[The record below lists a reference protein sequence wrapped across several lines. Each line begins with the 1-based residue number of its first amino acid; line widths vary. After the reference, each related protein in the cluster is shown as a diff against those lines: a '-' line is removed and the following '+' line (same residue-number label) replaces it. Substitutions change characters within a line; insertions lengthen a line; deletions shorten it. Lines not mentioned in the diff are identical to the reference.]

1 MRPANGSKT
10 ETLSRAQAGAT
21 AMAIASVS
29 VKSPEKFCRHSDW
42 RSCPMSIRARRL
54 AVVVSWIGHPLVFV
68 TISVGIVLTTQVAS
82 RAAIPLLAALFLSLI
97 APMGLLLFF
106 GVRSGRWADA
116 DVSVREERK
125 RFYPIA
131 IPLSALGTI
140 VMWLANTPRSIL
152 RGGVITLLLLIAS
165 AIVNHWSKISLHT
178 LFATY
183 CTVILFRVNIF
194 CGLVALVLGGLV
206 CVWRVLSSREYVSEN
221 ISGIALGTVGGIATA
236 WMSI

>member
-1 MRPANGSKT
+1 
-10 ETLSRAQAGAT
+10 
-21 AMAIASVS
+21 MAIASVS
-29 VKSPEKFCRHSDW
+29 VKSPERFCRRSDC

-68 TISVGIVLTTQVAS
+68 TISVGIVLTTQLAS

-106 GVRSGRWADA
+106 GVRSGRWGDA

-140 VMWLANTPRSIL
+140 VLWLANAPRSIL
-152 RGGVITLLLLIAS
+152 RVGMITLLLLIAA
-165 AIVNHWSKISLHT
+165 AIINHWFQSFAPHFVCDLLHRDSLSCE
-178 LFATY
+178 Y
-183 CTVILFRVNIF
+183 ILRFGRIDSGRTRV
-194 CGLVALVLGGLV
+194 LVAPSSFAPHAFRKHQRRRARHRGRNCHCLDVDLVMHQRCLFE
-206 CVWRVLSSREYVSEN
+206 C
-221 ISGIALGTVGGIATA
+221 
-236 WMSI
+236 

>member
-1 MRPANGSKT
+1 
-10 ETLSRAQAGAT
+10 
-21 AMAIASVS
+21 
-29 VKSPEKFCRHSDW
+29 
-42 RSCPMSIRARRL
+42 
-54 AVVVSWIGHPLVFV
+54 
-68 TISVGIVLTTQVAS
+68 
-82 RAAIPLLAALFLSLI
+82 
-97 APMGLLLFF
+97 
-106 GVRSGRWADA
+106 
-116 DVSVREERK
+116 VSVREERK

-140 VMWLANTPRSIL
+140 VMGLANTPRSIL

-194 CGLVALVLGGLV
+194 CASAALILAGLVFWSRLL
-206 CVWRVLSSREYVSEN
+206 LSRHTISEN
-221 ISGIALGTVGGIATA
+221 ISGVALGTVGGIATA